1 MRSLQISSLPAAV
14 EITLSSN
21 LVWLD
26 EETETHSGLSLC
38 RHKAVRGSPVRWG
51 VFINNLTHILIYFH
65 SECLISFKELNIAN
79 KYGILYVL

>member
-38 RHKAVRGSPVRWG
+38 RHKAAVAQLVGASINDHTPL
-51 VFINNLTHILIYFH
+51 FISVYDFQRSKHRML
-65 SECLISFKELNIAN
+65 
-79 KYGILYVL
+79 G

>member
-1 MRSLQISSLPAAV
+1 MPATAQHEALQISSLPAAV

-38 RHKAVRGSPVRWG
+38 RHKAVVAQLEGG
-51 VFINNLTHILIYFH
+51 LH
-65 SECLISFKELNIAN
+65 K
-79 KYGILYVL
+79 